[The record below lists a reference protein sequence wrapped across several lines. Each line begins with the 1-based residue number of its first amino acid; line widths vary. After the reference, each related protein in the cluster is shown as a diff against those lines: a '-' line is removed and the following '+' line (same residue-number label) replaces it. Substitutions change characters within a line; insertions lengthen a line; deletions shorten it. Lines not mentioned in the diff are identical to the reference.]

1 MKTTG
6 FEKLLFGFSK
16 LSSLK
21 FEIWNEQG
29 AVCCSDPE
37 NLARAHSFLPQM
49 VVRIGEK
56 KGFLYEEH
64 ENRMAVFGLP
74 LFHADT
80 IAAVLL
86 AYYCKSN
93 NDFQDSYPTIGEVE
107 GVLVQIAERIEERWA
122 LEDESEVMA
131 TELDKSYE
139 ALHLYSNVVTQIK
152 TLNFSTQNLIHLMNK
167 LKENIR
173 MEMVF
178 SIMPDRPE
186 FSEVVCQEGLNIKD
200 TAAFSKSLIDGI
212 DPDSTS
218 LKEGYFIINN
228 SSDIL
233 GFCDLH
239 QDPFRFLAVKIQ
251 YANKFYGWL
260 GILSFHMHKIIER
273 SEMRLLVSV
282 AEQIGVVISN
292 TDLYRGLE
300 TFGIN
305 IVKSLIFTIEAK
317 DFYTRG
323 HSERVHYFSMLMAEE
338 QGLSQAEQK
347 ILNWSALLHDIGKIG
362 IPEKILTKPGCLTDT
377 EFSIIKEHPL
387 KGVNIIKPLKH
398 LAKSIP
404 GILHHHEQYGGNGYP
419 SGLRGK
425 DIPLI
430 SRIIAVADTFDA
442 ITSDRAYRKGLPH
455 AKALKIINEVS
466 GTQLDPEQV
475 QVFNKIYQTAGMM
488 QKETY

>member
-6 FEKLLFGFSK
+6 FEKLLGEFSK
-16 LSSLK
+16 ISSLK

-37 NLARAHSFLPQM
+37 NLARTHPFLPQM
-49 VVRIGEK
+49 AVRINGK

-74 LFHADT
+74 LFDTDT

-86 AYYCKSN
+86 AYCCKSDI
-93 NDFQDSYPTIGEVE
+93 DFQGPYPTPGEAE
-107 GVLVQIAERIEERWA
+107 GVLAQIAERIEERWA
-122 LEDESEVMA
+122 LQNESEEMA

-139 ALHLYSNVVTQIK
+139 ALHLYSNVIPQIK
-152 TLNFSTQNLIHLMNK
+152 TLNLSTQMLIHLMNK
-167 LKENIR
+167 LKENLR
-173 MEMVF
+173 VEMVF
-178 SIMPDRPE
+178 SLMPNRPE
-186 FSEVVCQEGLNIKD
+186 FSEIVCQEGLNIKD
-200 TAAFSKSLIDGI
+200 TAAFSKSLIDRI

-218 LKEGYFIINN
+218 LKEKYFIVNN

-233 GFCDLH
+233 GFSDLH

-251 YANKFYGWL
+251 HTNKFYGWL
-260 GILSFHMHKIIER
+260 GILSFNMDKIIER
-273 SEMRLLVSV
+273 SELRLLVSV

-300 TFGIN
+300 TFGID

-317 DFYTRG
+317 DSYTRG
-323 HSERVHYFSMLMAEE
+323 HSERVHYSSMLMAVE
-338 QGLSQAEQK
+338 QGISQAEQK

-362 IPEKILTKPGCLTDT
+362 IPEEILTKPGRLTDA
-377 EFSIIKEHPL
+377 EYSIVKEHPS
-387 KGVNIIKPLKH
+387 KGVNILKPLKH
-398 LAKSIP
+398 LVASIP
-404 GILHHHEQYGGNGYP
+404 GILHHHEQYDGNGYP
-419 SGLRGK
+419 AGLRGK
-425 DIPLI
+425 EIPLI

-455 AKALKIINEVS
+455 EKALKIINEVS

-475 QVFNKIYQTAGMM
+475 QVFNKIYQTAGMI
-488 QKETY
+488 QKGTC